1 MRRRVAERAS
11 ADLPASPRLADAISR
26 LDSNALLAAA
36 FDASPD
42 GLAVVTRDSCLV
54 HINSAGSAMLPLAS
68 RGKPLSDCVPADFRV
83 VLESA
88 LASAFAGRTGCI
100 ECQGSADASQTSW
113 LELTVSPLST
123 TDGLYALVVCRDIGQ
138 RRQQEERAREA
149 AKLEAI
155 GRLTGGV
162 AHDFNNILTVVIGNS
177 ELLAERLA
185 ADEEGRTLAEISLSA
200 ARAGADLTR
209 MLLAYSRRQP
219 LQPSEFCAAD
229 MLGEMRGLIERS
241 LGGGIA
247 LEIEA
252 DGDPWGVRADRA
264 QLASVLLNLA
274 LNARDA
280 MPRGGRLGIQ
290 TRNVTL
296 EAGDLTPGIAP
307 GPYVM
312 IAVSDT
318 GTGIPAAILERAFEP
333 FFTTKEVGKGSG
345 LGLAMVQGFAHQSGG
360 HVAIQSK
367 PGDGTVVRLY
377 LPRVQV
383 QLRLPDM
390 ETESA
395 DLAARPGETV
405 LVAED
410 NAAVRTL
417 IVGQLEALG
426 YAVTAAGDGK
436 AALAALRQLE
446 RVDLLLTDI
455 VMPGLD
461 GLTLAERARRLR
473 PDMKIVLTSGHA
485 EQARNFTSQSA
496 LFGAFLAKPF
506 TRHELA
512 RRVRTTLNGR
522 V

>member
-11 ADLPASPRLADAISR
+11 AALPDVAA
-26 LDSNALLAAA
+26 LDSDALFAAA

-42 GLAVVTRDSCLV
+42 GLAVVAHDSRLV
-54 HINSAGSAMLPLAS
+54 HVNGALRALLPLAIQ
-68 RGKPLSDCVPADFRV
+68 GKPLGDCVPVDFRV
-83 VLESA
+83 LIEGA
-88 LASAFAGRTGCI
+88 LASACNGRIARI
-100 ECQGSADASQTSW
+100 ECQSSTEDAQACW
-113 LELTVSPLST
+113 LELTLSPFASSGAAYVLMT
-123 TDGLYALVVCRDIGQ
+123 ARDIGQ
-138 RRQQEERAREA
+138 RRQDEERAREA

-162 AHDFNNILTVVIGNS
+162 AHDFNNMLTVIIGNS

-185 ADEEGRTLAEISLSA
+185 GDEEGKTLAEISLSA

-209 MLLAYSRRQP
+209 MLLAYARRQP

-241 LGGGIA
+241 LGSGIA
-247 LEIEA
+247 LEIDA
-252 DGDPWGVRADRA
+252 DDDPWGVRADRA

-290 TRNVTL
+290 TRNVALDTAEL
-296 EAGDLTPGIAP
+296 PAGNAAGH
-307 GPYVM
+307 YVM

-333 FFTTKEVGKGSG
+333 FFTTKEIGKGSG

-360 HVAIQSK
+360 HVAIESR

-377 LPRVQV
+377 LPRAQV

-410 NAAVRTL
+410 NVAVRTL
-417 IVGQLEALG
+417 VVGQLEALG
-426 YAVTAAGDGK
+426 YAVTTASDGK
-436 AALAALRQLE
+436 SALAALRQSG
-446 RVDLLLTDI
+446 RIDLLLSDI

-473 PDMKIVLTSGHA
+473 PRLKIVLTSGHA
-485 EQARNFTSQSA
+485 AQARNFTDRSA
-496 LFGAFLAKPF
+496 LFGSFLAKPF

-512 RRVRTTLNGR
+512 RRVRATLDGR

>member
-1 MRRRVAERAS
+1 MRHRVAERAS
-11 ADLPASPRLADAISR
+11 AALPDVAALHNDA
-26 LDSNALLAAA
+26 LFAAA

-42 GLAVVTRDSCLV
+42 GLAVVTRDSHLV
-54 HINSAGSAMLPLAS
+54 HVNGALSRLLPLAAQG
-68 RGKPLSDCVPADFRV
+68 RPLTDCMPADIRLL
-83 VLESA
+83 LEGA
-88 LASAFAGRTGCI
+88 LASARNGRMACI
-100 ECQGSADASQTSW
+100 ECQTSGDGAQTRW
-113 LELTVSPLST
+113 LELTLSPFGSSSAPYVLLT
-123 TDGLYALVVCRDIGQ
+123 ARDIGQ
-138 RRQQEERAREA
+138 RRQYEERAREA

-185 ADEEGRTLAEISLSA
+185 ADEQSRALAEISLSA

-209 MLLAYSRRQP
+209 MLVAYARRQT

-229 MLGEMRGLIERS
+229 LLGEMRGLIERS
-241 LGGGIA
+241 LGSGIA

-252 DGDPWGVRADRA
+252 DGDPWGVRADRP
-264 QLASVLLNLA
+264 QLASVLLNLV

-280 MPRGGRLGIQ
+280 MPRGGRLAIQ
-290 TRNVTL
+290 VRNVAL
-296 EAGDLTPGIAP
+296 DAEKQAPGIVA
-307 GPYVM
+307 GHYVM

-318 GTGIPAAILERAFEP
+318 GTGIAAAVLERAFEP

-360 HVAIQSK
+360 HVVIQSR
-367 PGDGTVVRLY
+367 PGEGTVVRLY
-377 LPRVQV
+377 LPRAQV

-410 NAAVRTL
+410 NAAIRAL

-426 YAVTAAGDGK
+426 YIVTAAGDGK
-436 AALAALRQLE
+436 MALAALRQMK
-446 RVDLLLTDI
+446 RVDLLLSDI
-455 VMPGLD
+455 VMPGFD
-461 GLTLAERARRLR
+461 GMTLAERARRLR
-473 PDMKIVLTSGHA
+473 PGLKIVLTSGHA
-485 EQARNFTSQSA
+485 EQTKSFTDRSA
-496 LFGAFLAKPF
+496 LFGSFLAKPF

-512 RRVRTTLNGR
+512 RRVRTTLDRR